1 MHVFLPCHHEGDQAG
16 NTEGTPMTDRP
27 TNWAGN
33 VVFHPARLHHP
44 TSIDEVQRI
53 VAGSEQVRVLGSGH
67 SFNAIADTTGDQI
80 SLASMPPLSRIDAE
94 RSTVTVGGGVR
105 YGELAPQLH
114 RAGYALH
121 NLGSLPHICIA
132 GATATGTHGSGVT
145 NGNLATAVRAL
156 ELVTASGDIV
166 TLEFGGDD
174 FAGAVV
180 GLGMLGIAT
189 SVTLAIEP
197 TFAVAQYVY
206 DDLSFAEF
214 VAHLDTTMSAAY
226 SVSVFTDWR
235 APVMNQ
241 LWIKHRI
248 DPSTPWQQ
256 RGDARWLD
264 APVANGPRHPVPG
277 VDPAACTE
285 QGGVPGP
292 WHERLP
298 HFRLDFTP
306 SSGDELQSEYFVP
319 RESAVAAVTAISSIA
334 HLIAP
339 VLQIT
344 ELRTI
349 AADELWLSPAYR
361 RDSFAIHFTWISDF
375 AAVAPVLA
383 AVEEQLAPFD
393 ARPHWGKVFS
403 MNADV
408 VRGRHERLP
417 DFSELV
423 ARFDPTGKFRNAFVD
438 RYIPR

>member
-1 MHVFLPCHHEGDQAG
+1 
-16 NTEGTPMTDRP
+16 MTDRP

-33 VVFHPARLHHP
+33 VLFGAARLHHP
-44 TSIDEVQRI
+44 TSLDDVRRI
-53 VAGSEQVRVLGSGH
+53 VASSEQVRALGSGH
-67 SFNAIADTTGDQI
+67 SFNPIADTVGDQI
-80 SLASMPPLSRIDAE
+80 SLAGMPPLLHIDAE

-105 YGELAPQLH
+105 YGELAPPLD

-156 ELVTASGDIV
+156 ELVTASGDVV
-166 TLEFGGDD
+166 TVERGDDD
-174 FAGAVV
+174 FAGSVV
-180 GLGMLGIAT
+180 ALGMLGIVT

-197 TFAVAQYVY
+197 TYAVAQYVY
-206 DDLSFAEF
+206 DDLSLAQFT
-214 VAHLDTTMSAAY
+214 AHLEATMSAEY

-235 APVMNQ
+235 GPVMNQ
-241 LWIKHRI
+241 VWMKHRI
-248 DPSTPWQQ
+248 DASKPWQAWGQ
-256 RGDARWLD
+256 ARWLD
-264 APVANGPRHPVPG
+264 APAADGPRHPVPG

-319 RESAVAAVTAISSIA
+319 REAAIAAVTAVSSIA

-339 VLQIT
+339 ALQIC

-349 AADELWLSPAYR
+349 AADDLWLSPANG
-361 RDSFAIHFTWISDF
+361 RDSFALHFTWISDM
-375 AAVAPVLA
+375 AAVIPALTA
-383 AVEEQLAPFD
+383 IEEQLAPFD
-393 ARPHWGKVFS
+393 ARPHWGKVFP
-403 MNADV
+403 MGADV
-408 VRGRHERLP
+408 VRSRYERLP
-417 DFSELV
+417 DFSKLA
-423 ARFDPTGKFRNAFVD
+423 ARFDPTGKFRNEFVD
-438 RYIPR
+438 QFVPR

>member
-1 MHVFLPCHHEGDQAG
+1 
-16 NTEGTPMTDRP
+16 MTDRP

-33 VVFHPARLHHP
+33 VVFGPARLHHP
-44 TSIDEVQRI
+44 TSIDEVRRI
-53 VAGSEQVRVLGSGH
+53 VAGSERVRALGSGH
-67 SFNAIADTTGDQI
+67 SFNPIADTVGDQI
-80 SLASMPPLSRIDAE
+80 SLADMPPLLHIDAE

-105 YGELAPQLH
+105 YGELAPHLH

-156 ELVTASGDIV
+156 ELVTASGDV
-166 TLEFGGDD
+166 VALESGDDD

-180 GLGMLGIAT
+180 ALGMLGIVT

-206 DDLSFAEF
+206 DDLSLAQFT
-214 VAHLDTTMSAAY
+214 AHLDATMSAAY

-241 LWIKHRI
+241 VWMKHRI
-248 DPSTPWQQ
+248 DATTPWQI
-256 RGDARWLD
+256 GGGARWLD
-264 APVANGPRHPVPG
+264 APAADGPRHPVPG
-277 VDPAACTE
+277 IDPVSCTE

-319 RESAVAAVTAISSIA
+319 RDAAVAAVTAISSVA

-339 VLQIT
+339 ALQIC

-349 AADELWLSPAYR
+349 AADDLWLSPAYG
-361 RDSFAIHFTWISDF
+361 RDSFALHFTWISD
-375 AAVAPVLA
+375 LA
-383 AVEEQLAPFD
+383 AVIPALTAIEEQLAPFD
-393 ARPHWGKVFS
+393 ARPHWGKVFP
-403 MNADV
+403 MHPDV
-408 VRGRHERLP
+408 VRARYKRVP
-417 DFSELV
+417 DFSALV
-423 ARFDPTGKFRNAFVD
+423 SRFDPTGKLRNAFVD
-438 RYIPR
+438 TFIPEWVTR

>member
-1 MHVFLPCHHEGDQAG
+1 
-16 NTEGTPMTDRP
+16 MTDRP

-33 VVFHPARLHHP
+33 VVFGASKLHHP
-44 TSIDEVQRI
+44 TSTDEVRRI
-53 VAGSEQVRVLGSGH
+53 VADSTHARALGSGH
-67 SFNAIADTTGDQI
+67 SFNPIADTVGDQI
-80 SLASMPPLSRIDAE
+80 SLAGMPPLLQIDAE

-105 YGELAPQLH
+105 YGELAPPLH

-156 ELVTASGDIV
+156 ELVTATGDVV
-166 TLEFGGDD
+166 TLETGDD
-174 FAGAVV
+174 DFPGSVV
-180 GLGMLGIAT
+180 ALGMLGIVT

-206 DDLSFAEF
+206 DDLSLAQFTE
-214 VAHLDTTMSAAY
+214 HLDETLQARY

-235 APVMNQ
+235 RPVMNQ
-241 LWIKHRI
+241 VWMKHRI
-248 DPSTPWQQ
+248 DASLPWQAW
-256 RGDARWLD
+256 GSARWLD
-264 APVANGPRHPVPG
+264 AAPADGPRHPVPG

-306 SSGDELQSEYFVP
+306 SSGDELQSEYFVA

-339 VLQIT
+339 VLQIC

-349 AADELWLSPAYR
+349 AADDLWLSPAFG
-361 RDSFAIHFTWISDF
+361 RDSFALHFTWISDI
-375 AAVAPVLA
+375 AAVIPALTA
-383 AVEEQLAPFD
+383 IEEQLAPFD
-393 ARPHWGKVFS
+393 ARPHWGKVFPMS
-403 MNADV
+403 PDV
-408 VRGRHERLP
+408 VCGRYKRMP
-417 DFSELV
+417 DFSALV

-438 RYIPR
+438 RYIRS

>member
-1 MHVFLPCHHEGDQAG
+1 
-16 NTEGTPMTDRP
+16 MTDRP

-33 VVFHPARLHHP
+33 VVFGAPRLHQP
-44 TSIDEVQRI
+44 TSLDEVRRI
-53 VAGSEQVRVLGSGH
+53 VAGSEQVRALGSGH
-67 SFNAIADTTGDQI
+67 SFNPIADTVGDQI
-80 SLASMPPLSRIDAE
+80 SLAGMPPLLRIDAE

-105 YGELAPQLH
+105 YGELAPPLN

-132 GATATGTHGSGVT
+132 GATATGTHGSGAT

-156 ELVTASGDIV
+156 ELVTATGDVV
-166 TLEFGGDD
+166 TVEFGDGD
-174 FAGAVV
+174 FAGSVV
-180 GLGMLGIAT
+180 ALGMVGIVT

-206 DDLSFAEF
+206 DNLSLAEF
-214 VAHLDTTMSAAY
+214 TAHLEATMSAAY

-235 APVMNQ
+235 GPVLNQ
-241 LWIKHRI
+241 VWMKHRI
-248 DPSTPWQQ
+248 DASQPWQVS
-256 RGDARWLD
+256 GHARWLD
-264 APVANGPRHPVPG
+264 APVADGPRHPVPG

-319 RESAVAAVTAISSIA
+319 REAAVAAVTAISGIA
-334 HLIAP
+334 HVIAP
-339 VLQIT
+339 ALQIC

-349 AADELWLSPAYR
+349 AADELWLSPAHD
-361 RDSFAIHFTWISDF
+361 RDSFALHFTWISDM
-375 AAVAPVLA
+375 AAVIPALTA
-383 AVEEQLAPFD
+383 IEEQLAPFD
-393 ARPHWGKVFS
+393 ARPHWGKVFPMS
-403 MNADV
+403 TDV
-408 VRGRHERLP
+408 VRTRYERMP
-417 DFSELV
+417 DFSQLV

-438 RYIPR
+438 QFVPR

>member
-1 MHVFLPCHHEGDQAG
+1 
-16 NTEGTPMTDRP
+16 MTDRP

-33 VVFHPARLHHP
+33 VVFRAPRLHQP
-44 TSIDEVQRI
+44 ASLDEVRRI
-53 VAGSEQVRVLGSGH
+53 VAGSEQVRALGSGH
-67 SFNAIADTTGDQI
+67 SFNPIADTVGDQI
-80 SLASMPPLSRIDAE
+80 SLAGMPPLLRIDAE

-105 YGELAPQLH
+105 YGELAPPLN

-132 GATATGTHGSGVT
+132 GATATGTHGSGAT

-156 ELVTASGDIV
+156 ELVTATGDVV
-166 TLEFGGDD
+166 TVEFGDGD
-174 FAGAVV
+174 FAGSVV
-180 GLGMLGIAT
+180 ALGMVGIVT

-206 DDLSFAEF
+206 DNLSLAEF
-214 VAHLDTTMSAAY
+214 TAHLEATMAAAY

-235 APVMNQ
+235 GPVMNQ
-241 LWIKHRI
+241 VWMKHRI
-248 DPSTPWQQ
+248 DASQPWQVS
-256 RGDARWLD
+256 GHARWLD
-264 APVANGPRHPVPG
+264 APVADGPRHPVPG

-319 RESAVAAVTAISSIA
+319 REAAVAAVTAISGIA
-334 HLIAP
+334 HVIAP
-339 VLQIT
+339 ALQIC

-349 AADELWLSPAYR
+349 AADELWLSPAHD
-361 RDSFAIHFTWISDF
+361 RDSFALHFTWISDM
-375 AAVAPVLA
+375 AAVIPALTA
-383 AVEEQLAPFD
+383 IEEQLAPFD
-393 ARPHWGKVFS
+393 ARPHWGKVFPMS
-403 MNADV
+403 ADV
-408 VRGRHERLP
+408 VRTRYERMP
-417 DFSELV
+417 DFSQLV

-438 RYIPR
+438 QFVPR